1 MRLVGSYP
9 EMALWEPFFRVW
21 HYGWRK
27 IHIIKNKTM
36 TDIEFEQILHRM
48 SKEDLDKWNR
58 MKGQPFDSFAI
69 ALAGESIA
77 NLAPPFDEYVN
88 YTGSLIDFYKDF
100 FQRYLQCLENIDSN
114 TWEFVNISMRAC
126 IKHNGGPLVDFDLV
140 EECKM
145 LMDSITKS
153 LSAYFDGSP
162 NMAYRILENTFV
174 SKNVNLLMIFVQI

>member
-1 MRLVGSYP
+1 MDGEKCTL
-9 EMALWEPFFRVW
+9 L
-21 HYGWRK
+21 
-27 IHIIKNKTM
+27 KNKTM

-58 MKGQPFDSFAI
+58 MKGLPFDSFAI

-114 TWEFVNISMRAC
+114 TWEFVNISMRAY

-153 LSAYFDGSP
+153 LSAYFDGVFFC
-162 NMAYRILENTFV
+162 R
-174 SKNVNLLMIFVQI
+174 K